1 MEPVT
6 REVGDQA
13 YRSPGRCSLGAIM
26 WWEMEKASPIEMR
39 PANSLC
45 SLWTP
50 EQLAI
55 SKLRGRHKLG
65 LPWRRAPVRLSRCC

>member
-1 MEPVT
+1 MEAVA
-6 REVGDQA
+6 RELGDQV

-26 WWEMEKASPIEMR
+26 WWEMEKTSPIEMR
-39 PANSLC
+39 PANFLC

-55 SKLRGRHKLG
+55 QVLKL
-65 LPWRRAPVRLSRCC
+65 